1 MVETKNLSGLMRAL
15 AAIAS
20 STRIETLPDYIGSNL
35 YDEWIGNSG
44 IVVRA
49 ATSATEKW
57 YGRYNSKILD
67 RGTATGWALPVNG
80 VFTKTGSGNCPQM
93 LSQATT
99 LSGSVTFAAV
109 MKKAS
114 AQGSRVDWVQASS
127 DTPTLRCELE
137 TQAAGKLGIT
147 YAGTTY
153 STGQAFLYDSDFHA
167 VVFVIDTAGVFR
179 CYMDGVKYGGDI
191 AIPAGGIDWTAV
203 QTRGFFEFQFNGS
216 YRKFRIYNEAL
227 SEENALLISDP
238 ANNFFQELTVENR
251 PVVLLG
257 AYGQSN
263 QQGSTMTA
271 GSYPAYLQAEM
282 TTAYYYTASSLVRMG
297 KVLAGTRPS
306 PDCGPFLA
314 MSYSLQS
321 KYPDADIILM
331 EVANASQSLD
341 AYFNSRTPGAGWTS
355 IKSTRDPLML
365 WVAAEMRTIE
375 DYIVSYIQG
384 ERDSDAAET
393 EATAKKYNHYFE
405 QVNNDGGNIQVQFNG
420 VDKSSDFTIG
430 TSLRVLSD
438 NGVYDVTA
446 NITAV
451 SFSTNTVVTIDSP
464 YISAA
469 PGGAVNRGTY
479 KNFIDD
485 CFSVLGCTKYIDVRV
500 PHDSASLVTNPR
512 RDIIRSCKNV
522 MVNGTTVFQLNVDDE
537 IIYPLQAVGNVHFN
551 AIAYENIG
559 LNQALLIP

>member
-1 MVETKNLSGLMRAL
+1 MIINPYRFGV
-15 AAIAS
+15 AA
-20 STRIETLPDYIGSNL
+20 LPDYLGANL
-35 YDEWIGNSG
+35 FDEWIGNSG

-49 ATSATEKW
+49 ASSATEKW
-57 YGRYNSKILD
+57 YGRYNSNILD
-67 RGTATGWALPVNG
+67 RGSASNWALPVNG
-80 VFTKTGSGNCPQM
+80 VFTKTGTIKNPTIP
-93 LSQATT
+93 SQATA

-114 AQGSRVDWVQASS
+114 ATGSRVSWVEAAS
-127 DTPTLRCELE
+127 DTPALRCELE
-137 TQAAGKLGIT
+137 TSPGGKLGIT
-147 YAGTTY
+147 YAGIVY
-153 STGQAFLYDSDFHA
+153 STGQAFLFDSDFHA

-203 QTRGFFEFQFNGS
+203 NSRAFFGFQFIGS

-263 QQGSTMTA
+263 QQGANMTP

-282 TTAYYYTASSLVRMG
+282 TTAYSYVRTSLVRMG
-297 KVLAGTRPS
+297 KVLAGTS
-306 PDCGPFLA
+306 PATNCGPFLA

-331 EVANASQSLD
+331 TVAAPSQSLNV
-341 AYFNSRTPGAGWTS
+341 YFNSRTPGTGWTNM
-355 IKSTRDPLML
+355 KDTRDTLML
-365 WVAAEMRTIE
+365 WIAAEMRTIE
-375 DYIVSYIQG
+375 DYVVSYIQG
-384 ERDSDAAET
+384 EQDSDSAET

-464 YISAA
+464 YVSAA

-500 PHDSASLVTNPR
+500 PHDDADLADNPR

-522 MVNGTTVFQLNVDDE
+522 MINGTTVFQLNVDDE
-537 IIYPLQAVGNVHFN
+537 IIYPLQDVGNVHFD
-551 AIAYENIG
+551 AIGYENIG
-559 LNQALLIP
+559 LNQVLLIP